1 MAIFL
6 KYCKGGL
13 LIYSES
19 TSEMIKA
26 DEKNFCPKCGSTV
39 RPDAV
44 FCKKCGYSM
53 VGEDKSRI
61 DKWNDKINILSI
73 FIGLGVS
80 VVFLF
85 LGSIVYSFLLSQGIL
100 DLVSYFGLVIITM
113 IFFGGLTVGILSCND
128 YSDAPINGGFLTLI
142 LFILGGLVTGTG
154 FATTLGFAGAI
165 ASAYSS
171 ILPST
176 NSYSSDIVNST
187 DSGSSQAMYSDSIFF
202 VIKIIVIGIIVLLS
216 GIAGSYVGVFI
227 KKSLKNR

>member
-1 MAIFL
+1 
-6 KYCKGGL
+6 
-13 LIYSES
+13 
-19 TSEMIKA
+19 
-26 DEKNFCPKCGSTV
+26 V

-53 VGEDKSRI
+53 VGGDKSRI
-61 DKWNDKINILSI
+61 EKWNDKINILSI

-85 LGSIVYSFLLSQGIL
+85 IGSLLYSFLLSQGLL
-100 DLVSYFGLVIITM
+100 DLLSYFGLVIITM

-128 YSDAPINGGFLTLI
+128 YSDAPINVGFLTLI

-176 NSYSSDIVNST
+176 NSYSSDMMNST
-187 DSGSSQAMYSDSIFF
+187 DNGSSQAMSSDSIFF
-202 VIKIIVIGIIVLLS
+202 VMKIIVIGIIALLS

>member
-1 MAIFL
+1 M
-6 KYCKGGL
+6 
-13 LIYSES
+13 YSES
-19 TSEMIKA
+19 TSN
-26 DEKNFCPKCGSTV
+26 DKNFCPKCGSAV

-53 VGEDKSRI
+53 VGGDKSRI
-61 DKWNDKINILSI
+61 EKWNDKINILSI

-85 LGSIVYSFLLSQGIL
+85 IGALFYSFLLSQGIL

-154 FATTLGFAGAI
+154 FSTTLGFAGAI

-187 DSGSSQAMYSDSIFF
+187 DSGSSQAMSSDSIFF
-202 VIKIIVIGIIVLLS
+202 VIKIVVIGIIALLS